1 MRSAKLKIGLAL
13 FACSI
18 LLTACG
24 AGGPGADIVLKINK
38 KETPMTVKTAV
49 YTKYDPVDLPSGKRT
64 QGYSFILSNF
74 ETDKELDKYGPDLT
88 TAGQIKVQFALN
100 VLEGETK
107 EMKLKPETYKYSA
120 SMDAPE
126 PKLGSFRVFTFAD
139 GKEDIWARM
148 GGTKDSFVKLTSV
161 TDDTVSGEIVLQD
174 GDDSVKGKF
183 TAKVNKK

>member
-1 MRSAKLKIGLAL
+1 M
-13 FACSI
+13 
-18 LLTACG
+18 
-24 AGGPGADIVLKINK
+24 
-38 KETPMTVKTAV
+38 
-49 YTKYDPVDLPSGKRT
+49 
-64 QGYSFILSNF
+64 
-74 ETDKELDKYGPDLT
+74 
-88 TAGQIKVQFALN
+88 QFALN

>member
-13 FACSI
+13 FACSFF
-18 LLTACG
+18 LTACG
-24 AGGPGADIVLKINK
+24 AGGPGADIVLKIDK

-49 YTKYDPVDLPSGKRT
+49 ITKYDPVDLPSGKQT
-64 QGYSFILSNF
+64 QGYSFFLSNF
-74 ETDKELDKYGPDLT
+74 ETDKDLDKYGPDLT

-100 VLEGETK
+100 VLVGDTK

-174 GDDSVKGKF
+174 GDESVKGKF